1 MLQAGNLKKLG
12 LAKLLEAIE
21 QERKSGTLFIRGP
34 KGIGS
39 ISFNQGLIVQAE
51 SPIMPRRIGR
61 ILVESGVLTQKQLQQ
76 ALKAQEEGEKKSP
89 LGEILIRLGFVDP
102 SKLRE
107 IIRLQVADSVHTMLD
122 WREGVFRFEEQEVF
136 PSSDLLLSPQEV
148 IAHSPTWTR
157 KQTPDQ
163 EVSGAEEPPEVVSTG
178 LMTMDRADQVKEE
191 IDSMI
196 SRVTERL
203 KSMEPKQAVVLVEDE
218 TLLRTIFKD
227 KLEDFGF
234 NVRAVDS
241 AQAAIEELERLDTEG
256 YYSVVVTDLV
266 LPTISGKGVLGGLE
280 LVEHLRNNYPHIP
293 LIMTT
298 AYPDVNLRR
307 KALFMGVSHYLYKPD
322 PRQISL
328 GELESQMSLFIEE
341 LSFYIDN
348 LFQRREISFEKEHL
362 GIIREELVSELL
374 QAKME
379 LKEVGKEVERDAWDL
394 SFLRNTSDLILKD
407 RKISNVADTML
418 DFASKNLDRAALFFV
433 KKEDISGY
441 RAVDRTAKEDG
452 LASRILKI
460 RFAPQQVGL
469 FRGVISEKQAYWGK
483 PPDDPDANLFFREL
497 GNFRP
502 KQVIAIP
509 IIVQQTVVAILY
521 GDVGPAS
528 PPCRNIDALMILA
541 NLASFALEISRL
553 TSLLQQKDR
562 PDRPRSTEAAR
573 GTAPS

>member
-1 MLQAGNLKKLG
+1 MLQTGNLKKIG
-12 LAKLLEAIE
+12 LPNLLNSVE
-21 QERKSGTLFIRGP
+21 QDRRSGTLFIRSP

-39 ISFNQGLIVQAE
+39 IGFCKGMIAQAE

-61 ILVESGVLTQKQLQQ
+61 ILIDTGVLTEKQLQQ
-76 ALKAQEEGEKKSP
+76 ALKAQEENGKTKP
-89 LGEILIRLGFVDP
+89 LGEILIRLGFIDA
-102 SKLRE
+102 SKLQE
-107 IIRLQVADSVHTMLD
+107 IIRLQIIESVNSMLD
-122 WREGVFRFEEQEVF
+122 WRDAVFRFE
-136 PSSDLLLSPQEV
+136 
-148 IAHSPTWTR
+148 
-157 KQTPDQ
+157 DQ
-163 EVSGAEEPPEVVSTG
+163 EVSSGNDIQLSVQDIMTEAANYARGPSQEQAAVASETSAESPP
-178 LMTMDRADQVKEE
+178 LRAPDTQAKEKTEKLQEE
-191 IDSMI
+191 INSMI
-196 SRVTERL
+196 NRVTDRL
-203 KSMEPKQAVVLVEDE
+203 RSMEPKQAVVLVEDE

-234 NVRAVDS
+234 NVYAVDS
-241 AQAAIEELERLDTEG
+241 AQSAIVELERLDTEG
-256 YYSVVVTDLV
+256 FFSVVVTDLV

-307 KALFMGVSHYLYKPD
+307 KSLFLGVSHYLYKPD

-328 GELESQMSLFIEE
+328 GELETQMSLFIEE

-348 LFQRREISFEKEHL
+348 LFQRREVSFEKEHL

-379 LKEVGKEVERDAWDL
+379 LKEVGKEVEQDAWDL

-418 DFASKNLDRAALFFV
+418 DFASKNLDRAILLFV
-433 KKEDISGY
+433 KKEEISGY
-441 RAVDRTAKEDG
+441 RAIDRTSKDG
-452 LASRILKI
+452 SLSERALSIKFL
-460 RFAPQQVGL
+460 PNQVDL
-469 FRGVISEKQAYWGK
+469 FGEVISSKQAYWGK
-483 PPDDPDANLFFREL
+483 PPEGSVIEPLFRRL
-497 GNFRP
+497 GGFMP
-502 KQVIAIP
+502 KQVVVIP

-521 GDVGPAS
+521 GDVGPSS

-553 TSLLQQKDR
+553 TNIIRQKK
-562 PDRPRSTEAAR
+562 
-573 GTAPS
+573 

>member
-1 MLQAGNLKKLG
+1 MLQTGNLKKIG
-12 LAKLLEAIE
+12 LPKLLSSIE
-21 QERKSGTLFIRGP
+21 QGQKSGILFVRSP
-34 KGIGS
+34 QGIGS
-39 ISFNQGLIVQAE
+39 IGFEKGMITQAE

-61 ILVESGVLTQKQLQQ
+61 ILIETGVLTEKQLQQ
-76 ALKAQEEGEKKSP
+76 ALKTQEEDGKTRP
-89 LGEILIRLGFVDP
+89 LGEILTRLGFVDT
-102 SKLRE
+102 SKLQE
-107 IIRLQVADSVHTMLD
+107 IIRLQIIESVQSMMD
-122 WREGVFRFEEQEVF
+122 WRDAVFRFEDQEVF
-136 PSSDLLLSPQEV
+136 SNGGILLSPQDIVAQAATYTKGLPPEETV
-148 IAHSPTWTR
+148 VKP
-157 KQTPDQ
+157 
-163 EVSGAEEPPEVVSTG
+163 EVSPESPLISVPETQ
-178 LMTMDRADQVKEE
+178 ADTKTEKLKEE
-191 IDSMI
+191 IQSMI
-196 SRVTERL
+196 TRVTDRL

-234 NVRAVDS
+234 NVSAVDAAQS
-241 AQAAIEELERLDTEG
+241 AISEVERLDTEG
-256 YYSVVVTDLV
+256 FFSVVVTDLV

-280 LVEHLRNNYPHIP
+280 LVEYLRNNYPHIP

-307 KALFMGVSHYLYKPD
+307 KALFLGVSHYLYKPD

-328 GELESQMSLFIEE
+328 GELEAQMSLFIEE

-379 LKEVGKEVERDAWDL
+379 LKEVGKEVEQDAWDL

-433 KKEDISGY
+433 KKEEISGY
-441 RAVDRTAKEDG
+441 RAIDRTRKDG
-452 LASRILKI
+452 SLSDRIVSV
-460 RFAPQQVGL
+460 RFFPGQVGL
-469 FRGVISEKQAYWGK
+469 FRDVISGKQAFWGK
-483 PPDDPDANLFFREL
+483 PPEGPDIGILLKQL
-497 GNFRP
+497 GGFIP
-502 KQVIAIP
+502 KQVIVIP
-509 IIVQQTVVAILY
+509 IIVQQIVVAFLY
-521 GDVGPAS
+521 GDVGPNS

-553 TSLLQQKDR
+553 SSIIHQKK
-562 PDRPRSTEAAR
+562 AI
-573 GTAPS
+573 

>member
-1 MLQAGNLKKLG
+1 MLQTGNLKKIG
-12 LAKLLEAIE
+12 LPKLLSSIE
-21 QERKSGTLFIRGP
+21 QGQKSGILFVRSP
-34 KGIGS
+34 QGIGS
-39 ISFNQGLIVQAE
+39 IGFEKGMITQAE

-61 ILVESGVLTQKQLQQ
+61 ILIETGVLTEKQLQQ
-76 ALKAQEEGEKKSP
+76 ALKTQEEDGKTRP
-89 LGEILIRLGFVDP
+89 LGEILTRLGFVDT
-102 SKLRE
+102 SKLQE
-107 IIRLQVADSVHTMLD
+107 IIRLQIIESVQSMMD
-122 WREGVFRFEEQEVF
+122 WRDAVFRFEDQEVF
-136 PSSDLLLSPQEV
+136 SNGDILLSPQDIVAQAATYTKGLPPEETV
-148 IAHSPTWTR
+148 VKP
-157 KQTPDQ
+157 
-163 EVSGAEEPPEVVSTG
+163 EVSPESPLISVPETQ
-178 LMTMDRADQVKEE
+178 ADTKTEKLKEE
-191 IDSMI
+191 IQSMI
-196 SRVTERL
+196 TRVTDRL

-234 NVRAVDS
+234 NVSAVDAAQS
-241 AQAAIEELERLDTEG
+241 AISEVERLDTEG
-256 YYSVVVTDLV
+256 FFSVVVTDLV

-280 LVEHLRNNYPHIP
+280 LVEYLRNNYPHIP

-307 KALFMGVSHYLYKPD
+307 KALFLGVSHYLYKPD

-328 GELESQMSLFIEE
+328 GELEAQMSLFIEE

-379 LKEVGKEVERDAWDL
+379 LKEVGKEVEQDAWDL

-433 KKEDISGY
+433 KKEEISGY
-441 RAVDRTAKEDG
+441 RAIDRTRKDG
-452 LASRILKI
+452 SLSDRIVSV
-460 RFAPQQVGL
+460 RFFPGQVGL
-469 FRGVISEKQAYWGK
+469 FRDVISGKQAFWGK
-483 PPDDPDANLFFREL
+483 PPEGPDIGILLKQL
-497 GNFRP
+497 GGFIP
-502 KQVIAIP
+502 KQVIVIP
-509 IIVQQTVVAILY
+509 IIVQQIVVAFLY
-521 GDVGPAS
+521 GDVGPNS

-553 TSLLQQKDR
+553 SSIIHQKK
-562 PDRPRSTEAAR
+562 AI
-573 GTAPS
+573 